1 MPDLVQEI
9 QALESE
15 ALNQVR
21 SAVDLEQLRELEV
34 RVLGRKGSLT
44 ATLRSLGSLTPEQKK
59 VVGARANQAKELL
72 TAEIETARR
81 ALERKRIDADLQKR
95 DFDPTQPGRRP
106 ERGHFHPMATTRRR
120 MERIFE
126 SMGFSVV
133 DGPEVETE
141 YYNFEALNIP
151 SYHPARDMQ
160 DTFWTENG
168 CVLRTH
174 TSPVQVR
181 AMRRLKP
188 PLRVVAPGRVFRYET
203 PDATHEHTFH
213 QVEGLMIDRGISVA
227 HMKGV
232 MAVLLRE
239 LYGREVVIRLR
250 PHYFPFVEPGFEVDF
265 QCVICGGK
273 GCSTCKRTGWIE
285 MWGCGMV
292 HPYVLQT
299 NGVDPEEF
307 TGFAFGMGI
316 ERLAMMFYG
325 INDIRYSM
333 SGDLRFLSEF

>member
-1 MPDLVQEI
+1 
-9 QALESE
+9 
-15 ALNQVR
+15 
-21 SAVDLEQLRELEV
+21 
-34 RVLGRKGSLT
+34 
-44 ATLRSLGSLTPEQKK
+44 
-59 VVGARANQAKELL
+59 
-72 TAEIETARR
+72 
-81 ALERKRIDADLQKR
+81 
-95 DFDPTQPGRRP
+95 
-106 ERGHFHPMATTRRR
+106 MATTRRR

-151 SYHPARDMQ
+151 GHHPARDMQ

-181 AMRRLKP
+181 AMRRLEP

-333 SGDLRFLSEF
+333 SGDLRFLSLF